1 MNKIKSWVEKF
12 WGVMSSNP
20 ETFKLSF
27 SKIRGLFCLIL
38 GYLLSPVCWWND
50 LVFNLPV
57 AYCFGYLCR
66 LVWSD
71 SLIPGTIV
79 GYWLSNIIGILMM
92 QFGLVDILPKSSED
106 RSLKKD
112 LITGLISSTAYT
124 VLIMALLQLNILD
137 TPILAALQGEVA
149 ANP

>member
-1 MNKIKSWVEKF
+1 M
-12 WGVMSSNP
+12 
-20 ETFKLSF
+20 
-27 SKIRGLFCLIL
+27 

-57 AYCFGYLCR
+57 AYGFGYFCS
-66 LVWSD
+66 LVWPD
-71 SLIPGTIV
+71 YLMAGTIV

-92 QFGLVDILPKSSED
+92 QFGVVDILPKGSEK
-106 RSLKKD
+106 RNFKKD

-124 VLIMALLQLNILD
+124 VVIIALVQMNILD

>member
-1 MNKIKSWVEKF
+1 MKKFKSWVEKF
-12 WGVMSSNP
+12 WGEISSNP

-27 SKIRGLFCLIL
+27 SKIRGLFCLIV

-57 AYCFGYLCR
+57 AYGFGYLCS

-71 SLIPGTIV
+71 SLVPGTIV

-92 QFGLVDILPKSSED
+92 QFGVVDILPKASEK
-106 RSLKKD
+106 RNLKKD

-124 VLIMALLQLNILD
+124 VLIMALLQFNILD
-137 TPILAALQGEVA
+137 TPILAALQGEFA

>member
-1 MNKIKSWVEKF
+1 MTNFKSWVEKF
-12 WGVMSSNP
+12 WGEISSNP

-27 SKIRGLFCLIL
+27 SKIRGLFCLIV

-57 AYCFGYLCR
+57 AYGFGYLCS
-66 LVWSD
+66 LVWPS
-71 SLIPGTIV
+71 SLVSGTLV

-92 QFGLVDILPKSSED
+92 QFGVVDILPKASEK
-106 RSLKKD
+106 RNFKKD

-124 VLIMALLQLNILD
+124 VLIIALLQLNILD

-149 ANP
+149 AKP